1 MKIDFIGSGS
11 WKDISSFGNNII
23 KRGFRAS
30 VDEASEKAIKDQKS
44 ESWYLF
50 RIVQSRISSKFIN
63 IMIFD
68 FICHLNI
75 KSEYISS
82 LFPCIPF
89 QFHRRFH
96 QTMWLFIYHII
107 CIIMEPKSVHDNI
120 EGLRGDERR
129 NEMMMTLLTTSSDFF
144 FFLFSAP
151 RQLLD
156 VNGEKVIIAKLL
168 NFTHRKPL
176 SLQSSWMLS
185 RFNFDFSFFFILFF
199 FLLHFSYTP
208 SYTQTMFLLIYIF
221 DKWRWIIL
229 IV

>member
-50 RIVQSRISSKFIN
+50 RIAQSHSR
-63 IMIFD
+63 D
-68 FICHLNI
+68 FQQIHKHYDIRFHLTSEH
-75 KSEYISS
+75 KPEYISP

-96 QTMWLFIYHII
+96 QTMWLFIYQII

-120 EGLRGDERR
+120 EWRFARR
-129 NEMMMTLLTTSSDFF
+129 RAEEWNDDDASNNIFW
-144 FFLFSAP
+144 FLFLSLFCSTTAP
-151 RQLLD
+151 RCQRGKGNHCKALKLYTSKASFAS
-156 VNGEKVIIAKLL
+156 VLL
-168 NFTHRKPL
+168 NAF
-176 SLQSSWMLS
+176 SLQL
-185 RFNFDFSFFFILFF
+185 RL
-199 FLLHFSYTP
+199 FLLLLP
-208 SYTQTMFLLIYIF
+208 LLFLVTFLIYSFLHADDVLTYIYF
-221 DKWRWIIL
+221 W
-229 IV
+229 